1 MVAAVALFTALR
13 GWGQND
19 EPILLANPSFE
30 DLPLASRPPAGW
42 YDCGF
47 PEESPPDTQPGAFE
61 VDKPPYD
68 GQSYLGMVV
77 RDNDTWESVS
87 QRLSRPLEPGK
98 CYEFTLYM
106 ARSMIYVSQSRLNNQ
121 QANYTT
127 PAKLRIW
134 GGAGFCNKAE
144 LLAESNL
151 VINERWL
158 QYNFRFEPKQYH
170 TFIVLEAYYKTP
182 TLFPYNGH
190 ILIDN
195 ASPIYPVPCDE
206 EVVQVPEQPLDAIP
220 QPEEEHSTPSPSQPQ
235 TTPPQPPPPPEPPVT
250 QQEPPPQSQ
259 PTQEQS
265 LQPRI
270 LKELDRAKIREGTTL
285 RIEQLYF
292 AADSDEIREE
302 SYPVLEEIYRFLR
315 DNPDVVVE
323 IGGHTNTI
331 PDHEY
336 CDRLSTAR
344 AKAVVDWL
352 VAKGIEPARLTYKG
366 YGKRHPIVAN
376 DRYSLAARQ
385 KNQRVEIKILSI
397 GEQ

>member
-1 MVAAVALFTALR
+1 MLATVW
-13 GWGQND
+13 GWGQTDD

-30 DLPLASRPPAGW
+30 DMPLASRPPAGW

-61 VDKPPYD
+61 VTTPPYD

-77 RDNDTWESVS
+77 RDNDTWEMVS

-106 ARSMIYVSQSRLNNQ
+106 ARSLIYVSQSRVSNQ

-134 GGAGFCNKAE
+134 GGAGYCNKAE

-206 EVVQVPEQPLDAIP
+206 EVAQVPEQPA
-220 QPEEEHSTPSPSQPQ
+220 EEVPAT
-235 TTPPQPPPPPEPPVT
+235 PEPPRT
-250 QQEPPPQSQ
+250 EPEQPATPEPQPATPPVVQNEPEPEPEPQ
-259 PTQEQS
+259 PQPAQPEPEA
-265 LQPRI
+265 PRI
-270 LKELDRAKIREGTTL
+270 LKELDRDKIKAGTTL

-292 AADSDEIREE
+292 NADSDEIREE

-352 VAKGIEPARLTYKG
+352 VQKGIDPSRLTYKG
-366 YGKRHPIVAN
+366 YGKRYPIVPN

-397 GEQ
+397 GGQQGG

>member
-1 MVAAVALFTALR
+1 MMKQLVLIVLWASMAWRVVA
-13 GWGQND
+13 QNDD

-61 VDKPPYD
+61 VNKPPYD

-77 RDNDTWESVS
+77 RDNDTWEMVS

-106 ARSMIYVSQSRLNNQ
+106 ARSMIYVSPSRVSNE

-134 GGAGFCNKAE
+134 GGAGYCNKAE

-195 ASPIYPVPCDE
+195 ASPIYPVPCKE
-206 EVVQVPEQPLDAIP
+206 EVVQAPEEPLD
-220 QPEEEHSTPSPSQPQ
+220 ETSQPQ
-235 TTPPQPPPPPEPPVT
+235 PQPTRQQTDEPPVAHT
-250 QQEPPPQSQ
+250 PPVLEKETVDPVLSNPEPKPEKPK
-259 PTQEQS
+259 
-265 LQPRI
+265 I
-270 LKELDRAKIREGTTL
+270 LKDLDRSKIKAGTTL

-302 SYPVLEEIYRFLR
+302 SYPVLEEIYEFLR

-331 PDHEY
+331 PDPDY

-344 AKAVVDWL
+344 AKAVVDYL
-352 VAKGIEPARLTYKG
+352 VRKGIDPARLTYKG
-366 YGKRHPIVAN
+366 YGKRFPIVPN
-376 DRYSLAARQ
+376 DKHSLAARQ
-385 KNQRVEIKILSI
+385 KNQRVEIKILSM
-397 GEQ
+397 GSN